1 MWTTI
6 FLVRY
11 GLQILDE
18 FLKLNWMNLC
28 NLIRKKVQLVLAI
41 YDKIK
46 TKNPLI
52 ISRGGYIIKS
62 LEK

>member
-52 ISRGGYIIKS
+52 FSD
-62 LEK
+62 L